1 MKYSKEF
8 DIDKSKLCK
17 DNALDKGAFTP
28 AVGKCLSFSYCQL
41 LFYTQF
47 SFPDLRNLC
56 FWNKFSI
63 SNALSFK
70 ILGLNNHFL
79 IKIFRN

>member
-8 DIDKSKLCK
+8 YIDKSELCK
-17 DNALDKGAFTP
+17 DNELDKGALTP
-28 AVGKCLSFSYCQL
+28 AVGKCLSFSVCQL
-41 LFYTQF
+41 LFHAQF
-47 SFPDLRNLC
+47 SFPDLGNLC

-63 SNALSFK
+63 SNALICK

-79 IKIFRN
+79 LLK

>member
-17 DNALDKGAFTP
+17 DNELDKGALTP
-28 AVGKCLSFSYCQL
+28 AVGKCLSFSVCQL
-41 LFYTQF
+41 LYYAQF
-47 SFPDLRNLC
+47 SFPDLSNLC

-63 SNALSFK
+63 SNTLSYK
-70 ILGLNNHFL
+70 ILGLNNPFL
-79 IKIFRN
+79 IKNI